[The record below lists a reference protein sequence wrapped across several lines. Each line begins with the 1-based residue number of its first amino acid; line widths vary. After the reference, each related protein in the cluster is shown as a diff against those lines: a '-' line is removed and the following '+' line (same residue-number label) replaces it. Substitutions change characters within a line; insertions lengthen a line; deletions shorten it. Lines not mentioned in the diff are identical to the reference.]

1 MKILIT
7 ESGTILEY
15 GAPFNKGINSN
26 KIVELEDLTVQ
37 ELKNICTANNVDGIK
52 SKSTKTDIINKLTN
66 YIVEN
71 IKEEKEMSDKEK
83 FIEII
88 KEGFAAELS
97 DENIKENMYGAG
109 CPFGEIDKTFK
120 QIVKDLG
127 LRLSAK
133 ERAIKTSEFLEGYV
147 PEDVNSHLAKLAAL
161 QDHLKCTSTQAGAA
175 MRKWAKDNGIELPKA
190 PKKPKTEPG
199 FRGKI
204 KILSD
209 WALQNKDA
217 TFEELE
223 AYAKENIPLSKT
235 GKDNS
240 HSYAVTVWNAIL
252 FAKAWASETETE
264 ADSEEVVSEDEVEDM
279 VA

>member
-1 MKILIT
+1 MKVLIT
-7 ESGTILEY
+7 ESGAILSY
-15 GAPFNKGINSN
+15 GAPFNKGVNSN

-52 SKSTKTDIINKLTN
+52 SKSTKADIINKLTDHMVIN
-66 YIVEN
+66 N
-71 IKEEKEMSDKEK
+71 TEEKEMSDKEK
-83 FIEII
+83 YIEII
-88 KEGFAAELS
+88 KEGFANELA
-97 DENIKENMYGAG
+97 DDNIKENMYGAG

-120 QIVKDLG
+120 EIVKDLG
-127 LRLSAK
+127 LRLTAK

-147 PEDVNSHLAKLAAL
+147 PDADDVNSHLAKLAAL

-175 MRKWAKDNGIELPKA
+175 MRKWAKDNDIELPKV

-209 WALQNKDA
+209 WALENKDV
-217 TFEELE
+217 TFDELE
-223 AYAKENIPLSKT
+223 AYAKENVPPSKT

-252 FAKAWASETETE
+252 FAKAWAGET
-264 ADSEEVVSEDEVEDM
+264 DSEEVVSEDEVEDM